1 MEDTGKPRLSRL
13 TQIVTLLQS
22 KRLLTATFLSEKF
35 GVSIR
40 TIYRDI
46 RTLEDSGIPI
56 IIEEG
61 KGYRLME
68 GYQLPPV
75 MFTEEEAN
83 SLITAEQ
90 IILKNKDRSFV
101 ETYSNAIVK
110 IKSVLK
116 YNQKEKVDLLASR
129 IQFRENEKESRS
141 STFLMT
147 IQSAI
152 TDFRL
157 IEIVYNSLQDEQTIR
172 TVEPFAI
179 YSTKGN
185 WIMIAYCRLR
195 EGFRAFRVDLIQK
208 LSVQNQNFDPHKM
221 TLEEYFIECRKNQ
234 RGTTQK
240 VTNA

>member
-13 TQIVTLLQS
+13 TKIVTLLQS
-22 KRLLTATFLSEKF
+22 KRLLTATFLADKF

-40 TIYRDI
+40 TIYRDM

-56 IIEEG
+56 ITEEG

-83 SLITAEQ
+83 ALITAEH
-90 IILKNKDRSFV
+90 IILKNKDRSFA
-101 ETYSNAIVK
+101 ETYSNAITK

-116 YNQKEKVDLLASR
+116 YNQKEKVDLLADR
-129 IQFRENEKESRS
+129 IQFRESDKESQS
-141 STFLMT
+141 SHFLMT

-152 TDFRL
+152 TGFQL
-157 IEIVYNSLQDEQTIR
+157 IEITYYSLQNEKTIR

-185 WIMIAYCRLR
+185 WLMIAFCRLR
-195 EGFRAFRVDLIQK
+195 QEFRAFRIDLIK
-208 LSVQNQNFDPHKM
+208 RLTVQDQHFEPHRM
-221 TLEEYFIECRKNQ
+221 TLEEYFIECRKKISQ
-234 RGTTQK
+234 YP
-240 VTNA
+240 

>member
-13 TQIVTLLQS
+13 THIVTLLQS

-35 GVSIR
+35 GVSVR

-56 IIEEG
+56 ITDEG
-61 KGYRLME
+61 RGYRLME

-90 IILKNKDRSFV
+90 IILKNRDRSFA
-101 ETYSNAIVK
+101 ETYSNAMTK
-110 IKSVLK
+110 IRSVLK
-116 YNQKEKVDLLASR
+116 YSQKEKVDLLADR
-129 IQFRENEKESRS
+129 IQFRESDKS
-141 STFLMT
+141 SQSSNFLMT

-157 IEIVYNSLQDEQTIR
+157 IDIIYHSLQNEQTFR

-185 WIMIAYCRLR
+185 WLMIAFCRLR
-195 EGFRAFRVDLIQK
+195 KEFRAFRIDQIQK
-208 LSVQNQNFDPHKM
+208 LSVLSQSFEPHQM
-221 TLEEYFIECRKNQ
+221 TLEEYFIECRKKSE
-234 RGTTQK
+234 R
-240 VTNA
+240 V

>member
-22 KRLLTATFLSEKF
+22 RRLSTATFLADKF
-35 GVSIR
+35 SVSIR

-56 IIEEG
+56 ITEEG

-101 ETYSNAIVK
+101 ETYSNAITK

-116 YNQKEKVDLLASR
+116 YNQKEKVDLLSER
-129 IQFRENEKESRS
+129 IQYRENETEEQS
-141 STFLMT
+141 SSNLMS

-152 TDFRL
+152 THFQL
-157 IEIVYNSLQDEQTIR
+157 IEISYHSLQNEKTVR

-185 WIMIAYCRLR
+185 WLMIAFCRLR
-195 EGFRAFRVDLIQK
+195 QEFRAFRVDQILQLTCK
-208 LSVQNQNFDPHKM
+208 NEYFEPHQM
-221 TLEEYFIECRKNQ
+221 TLEEYFIECRKKISQ
-234 RGTTQK
+234 HP
-240 VTNA
+240 